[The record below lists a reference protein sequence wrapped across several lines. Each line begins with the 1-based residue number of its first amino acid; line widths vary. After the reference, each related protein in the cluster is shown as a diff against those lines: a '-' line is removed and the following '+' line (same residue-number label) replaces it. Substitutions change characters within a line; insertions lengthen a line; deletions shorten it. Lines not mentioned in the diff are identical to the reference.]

1 MELIRIGDSKLK
13 IMLTAQDMARYAI
26 TPEAL
31 DYENTETRRAV
42 WQILDEAKQKTGF
55 DAASDR
61 VLIQVYPSRTG
72 GCELYVTKV
81 LPPAAAGNAGS
92 QAERLS
98 DGGKTGLYA
107 FLGLPETLTVCSLL
121 LRAGYSGESAA
132 YEGDDGRYYLVIR
145 EKAGNNGNPF
155 CFYCLAEEYGEKVS
169 GGRQKL
175 AYIKEHGKCLCP
187 SQAVERLAA
196 LA

>member
-81 LPPAAAGNAGS
+81 LPQAVVGNGAS
-92 QAERLS
+92 ITARLS

-107 FLGLPETLTVCSLL
+107 FFGLPEILTVCSLL

-132 YEGDDGRYYLVIR
+132 YAGDDGRYYLLIR
-145 EKAGNNGNPF
+145 EKTGDSCAPF
-155 CFYCLAEEYGEKVS
+155 GFYCLAEEYGEKVS
-169 GGRQKL
+169 GGSRKL

>member
-61 VLIQVYPSRTG
+61 VLIQVYPSRAG

-81 LPPAAAGNAGS
+81 LPQVAAGNSASAVRSLG
-92 QAERLS
+92 
-98 DGGKTGLYA
+98 DGGRAGLYA
-107 FLGLPETLTVCSLL
+107 FSGLPETLTVCSLL
-121 LRAGYSGESAA
+121 LRSGYSGESAA
-132 YEGDDGRYYLVIR
+132 YAGDDGRYYLVIR
-145 EKAGNNGNPF
+145 EKTGEGCAPF
-155 CFYCLAEEYGEKVS
+155 AFYCLAEEYGEKVT
-169 GGRQKL
+169 GGSQKL
-175 AYIKEHGKCLCP
+175 AYIKEHGQCLCP

-196 LA
+196 LV

>member
-42 WQILDEAKQKTGF
+42 WQILDEAKQQTGF

-61 VLIQVYPSRTG
+61 VLIQVYPSRAG

-81 LPPAAAGNAGS
+81 LPQTAGNHTAVTP
-92 QAERLS
+92 RLS
-98 DGGKTGLYA
+98 DSDRAGVYA
-107 FLGLPETLTVCSLL
+107 FSGLSETLSVCRML
-121 LRAGYSGESAA
+121 LRSGYSGESTA
-132 YEGDDGRYYLVIR
+132 YVGADGRYYLVIR
-145 EKAGNNGNPF
+145 ERVGEGCAPSA
-155 CFYCLAEEYGEKVS
+155 FYCPAEEYGEKVA
-169 GGRQKL
+169 GGSQKL
-175 AYIKEHGKCLCP
+175 AYIKEHGQCLCP

>member
-81 LPPAAAGNAGS
+81 LPPSAAGNGTGAV
-92 QAERLS
+92 QRLG
-98 DGGKTGLYA
+98 DGGRTGLYA
-107 FLGLPETLTVCSLL
+107 FCGLPEILSVCSLL
-121 LRAGYSGESAA
+121 LRSGYSGESAA
-132 YEGDDGRYYLVIR
+132 YVGDDGRYYLVIR
-145 EKAGNNGNPF
+145 EKAGEDYVAAS
-155 CFYCLAEEYGEKVS
+155 FYCPAEEYGEKIT
-169 GGRQKL
+169 GGIQRL

-187 SQAVERLAA
+187 AQAVERLAS
-196 LA
+196 LV